1 MKFNKQ
7 LIRKEIISEYRNN
20 SSLFLITPTMCVLI
34 IVFPILAE
42 NRFAIDEDLFI
53 IVQIL
58 FLILFSTLFSIR
70 NPINQINLKKEL
82 NFAYIKKEVDILQL
96 SNTPTLLPN
105 LTLIENTI
113 YFTSSLEVDGK
124 IIDTTIEKYNLGSYK
139 AEELKNY
146 SSGMIKRAE
155 LAIADMKEPDVLCI
169 DEPLNYLDKEG
180 VDHLQNL
187 INERTDNNKS
197 NVLSSQEISGLL
209 KNKETVNLDEI

>member
-1 MKFNKQ
+1 VDNIFFQADKLTLGYGNEIVINDLDIAFVSTKNY
-7 LIRKEIISEYRNN
+7 EIIGKNGAGK
-20 SSLFLITPTMCVLI
+20 T
-34 IVFPILAE
+34 
-42 NRFAIDEDLFI
+42 
-53 IVQIL
+53 
-58 FLILFSTLFSIR
+58 TL
-70 NPINQINLKKEL
+70 L
-82 NFAYIKKEVDILQL
+82 NFISHNFDGNSFDSKYIKKEVDILQL

-180 VDHLQNL
+180 VVHLQNL

-197 NVLSSQEISGLL
+197 NILSSQETSGLL